1 MNSNKIGFVLI
12 FIAALGL
19 SNHFTKHMKMKK
31 TAFLF
36 HYLFVGSLGLGI
48 MYDVF
53 NIAPK
58 SNLYRN
64 FSQNY

>member
-1 MNSNKIGFVLI
+1 MNSKEIGFVLI

-36 HYLFVGSLGLGI
+36 YNLFIGSLGLGI
-48 MYDVF
+48 IYDVF

-58 SNLYRN
+58 SNFR
-64 FSQNY
+64 

>member
-12 FIAALGL
+12 FIAAFGL
-19 SNHFTKHMKMKK
+19 SDYFVKHMKMKK

-36 HYLFVGSLGLGI
+36 YYLFVGSLGLGI
-48 MYDVF
+48 VYDVF

-58 SNLYRN
+58 SK
-64 FSQNY
+64 FI